1 MNIKYKLCMVLIM
14 LLLTKPVLSQVIDPF
29 ELDEIILSLPF
40 SQSLGKSVIKVD
52 KINMDDIS
60 PIIKQ
65 YISKSISKLPGVS
78 VITSGPGIAKPSIR
92 GLSFNRV
99 VVYNQGVRLENQQ
112 WGEEH
117 GIGITSS
124 GIESVEVIKGP
135 LYVLY
140 GSDAMGGVIYA
151 EPEKF
156 KSMDGLDIDYTGIYN
171 SNYNGL
177 TNNLGINGKSG
188 NFSFNLRAEM
198 IDNDNFSSP
207 DGEVENTWF
216 EQNEIKAGIQYSGEK
231 LNSEL
236 RLSIV
241 ESTLGLPH
249 MDEDHDEHG
258 DEDHDEHGDED
269 HDEHGDEDD
278 DEHGDE
284 DHDEHMDE
292 EGIYQELKHTTITWK
307 NTFDLGNNHLLNV
320 TLGQQFNERME
331 FGEHGDEDHDEH
343 GDEDHDEHGDE
354 DDDEHGDE
362 DHDEHMD
369 EDHEE
374 GEAELDMELLTN
386 TLDINLILPQSE
398 DFNLILGTSL
408 LSQTNKNFGHEI
420 LIPDAEVNDFGL
432 YALGE
437 ISFGN
442 SSDAIIGLRYDKRSI
457 SSGIYSSDYSN
468 FNGAL
473 GFKKE
478 FTTSTLRFNL
488 SSGYRSPNL
497 VELYSDG
504 AHHSTFMYKKG
515 NPNLLAEN
523 SFQTDLSIQVN
534 SEDSV
539 LSFDLFLNDI
549 RDYIYLQPTNTLI
562 DGLQLHNFLQ
572 QDATLYGGEIHLNK
586 NTSFDWLSYYT
597 SIEYVFGETQDGMA
611 LPYISPLTFN
621 QVFNISFSS
630 NYSFE
635 IDFVAKAKQNRTAMY
650 EESTDGYSL
659 LNLSGTWMTSFLG
672 NDLNIFWSIDNVFD
686 KEYFDHLSRLKTAG
700 IHEMGRNISVG
711 LKYNF

>member
-198 IDNDNFSSP
+198 IDNDNFSTP

-216 EQNEIKAGIQYSGEK
+216 EQNEIKAGIQYSSDK
-231 LNSEL
+231 FTSEL
-236 RLSIV
+236 RFSRLDSD
-241 ESTLGLPH
+241 LGIPH

-269 HDEHGDEDD
+269 HDEHGDED
-278 DEHGDE
+278 
-284 DHDEHMDE
+284 HDEHMDE
-292 EGIYQELKHTTITWK
+292 ESLYQELKHTTITWK

-320 TLGQQFNERME
+320 TLGQQFNERKE
-331 FGEHGDEDHDEH
+331 FGEHGDEDHGEHGDEDHDEH

-354 DDDEHGDE
+354 D
-362 DHDEHMD
+362 
-369 EDHEE
+369 HEE

-386 TLDINLILPQSE
+386 TLDISLTLPQSE
-398 DFNLILGTSL
+398 DFNLILGTSI

-420 LIPDAEVNDFGL
+420 LIPDAEMNDFGL

-437 ISFGN
+437 ISLGN
-442 SSDAIIGLRYDKRSI
+442 SADTTIGLRYDNRSI
-457 SSGIYSSDYSN
+457 SSGSSSSDFSN

-488 SSGYRSPNL
+488 SSGFRSPNL
-497 VELYSDG
+497 VELFSDG
-504 AHHSTFMYKKG
+504 SHHSTFMYKKG

-523 SFQTDLSIQVN
+523 SFQTDLSFQVYD
-534 SEDSV
+534 EDSA

-549 RDYIYLQPTNTLI
+549 RDYIYLQPTNTFI

>member
-14 LLLTKPVLSQVIDPF
+14 LLLTKPVLSQVTDPF

-52 KINMDDIS
+52 KINMDDIN

-78 VITSGPGIAKPSIR
+78 VISTGIGIAKPSIR

-99 VVYNQGVRLENQQ
+99 VVYNQGIRLENQQ

-236 RLSIV
+236 RLSILDSNIGIPHMDEDHDEHGDEDHDEHMDEEGLYQELNHTTITWKNTYDLGNNHLLNV
-241 ESTLGLPH
+241 TLGQQFNERKEFGEH
-249 MDEDHDEHG
+249 GDEDHDEHG

-269 HDEHGDEDD
+269 HDEHGDED
-278 DEHGDE
+278 
-284 DHDEHMDE
+284 
-292 EGIYQELKHTTITWK
+292 
-307 NTFDLGNNHLLNV
+307 
-320 TLGQQFNERME
+320 
-331 FGEHGDEDHDEH
+331 
-343 GDEDHDEHGDE
+343 
-354 DDDEHGDE
+354 
-362 DHDEHMD
+362 
-369 EDHEE
+369 HEE

-386 TLDINLILPQSE
+386 TLDISLILPQSE

-420 LIPDAEVNDFGL
+420 LIPDAEMNDFGL

-437 ISFGN
+437 ISLGN
-442 SSDAIIGLRYDKRSI
+442 SSDATIGLRYDNRSVT
-457 SSGIYSSDYSN
+457 SGIYSSDYSN

-473 GFKKE
+473 GFKME
-478 FTTSTLRFNL
+478 FTNSTLRFNL

-504 AHHSTFMYKKG
+504 SHHGTFMYKKG

-523 SFQTDLSIQVN
+523 SLQTDLSIQVN
-534 SEDSV
+534 GEDSV

-549 RDYIYLQPTNTLI
+549 RDYIYLQPANTVI

-597 SIEYVFGETQDGMA
+597 SLEYVFGETQDGMA

-635 IDFVAKAKQNRTAMY
+635 IDFVAKAQQNRTAMY

-659 LNLSGTWMTSFLG
+659 LNLSGSWMTSLLG
-672 NDLNIFWSIDNVFD
+672 NDLNIFWNIDNVFD
-686 KEYFDHLSRLKTAG
+686 KEYYDHLSRLKTAG

>member
-52 KINMDDIS
+52 KINMDDIN

-78 VITSGPGIAKPSIR
+78 IITTGPGIAKPSIR

-99 VVYNQGVRLENQQ
+99 VVYNQGIRLENQQ

-269 HDEHGDEDD
+269 HDEHGDED
-278 DEHGDE
+278 
-284 DHDEHMDE
+284 HDEHMDE
-292 EGIYQELKHTTITWK
+292 EGLYQELKHTTITWK

-354 DDDEHGDE
+354 D
-362 DHDEHMD
+362 
-369 EDHEE
+369 HEE

-408 LSQTNKNFGHEI
+408 QSQTNKNFGHEI
-420 LIPDAEVNDFGL
+420 LIPDAEMNDFGL

-504 AHHSTFMYKKG
+504 SHHSTFMYKKG

>member
-1 MNIKYKLCMVLIM
+1 MNIKYKLSMVLIM
-14 LLLTKPVLSQVIDPF
+14 LLLTKPVLSQITDPF

-52 KINMDDIS
+52 KINMDDIN

-78 VITSGPGIAKPSIR
+78 IITTGPGIAKPSIR

-99 VVYNQGVRLENQQ
+99 VVYNQGIRLENQQ

-156 KSMDGLDIDYTGIYN
+156 KSMDGLNIDYTGIYN
-171 SNYNGL
+171 SNYNGI

-198 IDNDNFSSP
+198 IDNDNFSTP

-216 EQNEIKAGIQYSGEK
+216 EQNEIKAGIQYSSDK
-231 LNSEL
+231 FTSEL
-236 RLSIV
+236 RFSRLDSD
-241 ESTLGLPH
+241 LGIPH

-269 HDEHGDEDD
+269 HDEH
-278 DEHGDE
+278 
-284 DHDEHMDE
+284 MDE
-292 EGIYQELKHTTITWK
+292 ESLYQELKHTTITWK

-320 TLGQQFNERME
+320 TLGQQFNERKE
-331 FGEHGDEDHDEH
+331 FGEHGDEDHGEHGDEDHDEH
-343 GDEDHDEHGDE
+343 GDEDHG
-354 DDDEHGDE
+354 EHGDE
-362 DHDEHMD
+362 DHDEHGD

-386 TLDINLILPQSE
+386 TLDISLTLPQSE
-398 DFNLILGTSL
+398 DFNLILGTSI

-420 LIPDAEVNDFGL
+420 LIPDAEMNDFGL

-437 ISFGN
+437 ISLGN
-442 SSDAIIGLRYDKRSI
+442 SADTTIGLRYDNRSI
-457 SSGIYSSDYSN
+457 SSGSSSSDFSN

-488 SSGYRSPNL
+488 SSGFRSPTL
-497 VELYSDG
+497 GELFSDG
-504 AHHSTFMYKKG
+504 SHHSTFMYKKG

-523 SFQTDLSIQVN
+523 SFQTDLSFQVYD
-534 SEDSV
+534 EDSA

-549 RDYIYLQPTNTLI
+549 RDYIYLQPTNTFI

-597 SIEYVFGETQDGMA
+597 SLEYVFGETQDGMA
-611 LPYISPLTFN
+611 LPYISPFTFN

-635 IDFVAKAKQNRTAMY
+635 IDFVAKAQQNRTAMY

-686 KEYFDHLSRLKTAG
+686 KEYYDHLSRLKTAG

>member
-1 MNIKYKLCMVLIM
+1 MNIKYKLSMVLIM
-14 LLLTKPVLSQVIDPF
+14 LLLTKPVLSQITDPF

-52 KINMDDIS
+52 KINMDDIN

-78 VITSGPGIAKPSIR
+78 IITTGPGIAKPSIR

-99 VVYNQGVRLENQQ
+99 VVYNQGIRLENQQ

-156 KSMDGLDIDYTGIYN
+156 KSMDGLNIDYTGIYN
-171 SNYNGL
+171 SNYNGI

-198 IDNDNFSSP
+198 IDNDNFSTP

-216 EQNEIKAGIQYSGEK
+216 EQNEIKAGIQYSSDK
-231 LNSEL
+231 FTSEL
-236 RLSIV
+236 RFSRLDSD
-241 ESTLGLPH
+241 LGIPH

-269 HDEHGDEDD
+269 HDEH
-278 DEHGDE
+278 
-284 DHDEHMDE
+284 MDE
-292 EGIYQELKHTTITWK
+292 ESLYQELKHTTITWK

-320 TLGQQFNERME
+320 TLGQQFNERKE

-354 DDDEHGDE
+354 D
-362 DHDEHMD
+362 
-369 EDHEE
+369 HEE

-386 TLDINLILPQSE
+386 TLDISLTLPQSE
-398 DFNLILGTSL
+398 DFNLILGTSI

-420 LIPDAEVNDFGL
+420 LIPDAEMNDFGL

-437 ISFGN
+437 ISLGN
-442 SSDAIIGLRYDKRSI
+442 FADTTIGLRYDNRSI
-457 SSGIYSSDYSN
+457 SSGSSSSDFSN

-488 SSGYRSPNL
+488 SSGFRSPNL
-497 VELYSDG
+497 VELFSDG
-504 AHHSTFMYKKG
+504 SHHSTFMYKKG

-523 SFQTDLSIQVN
+523 SFQTDLSFQVYD
-534 SEDSV
+534 EDSA

-549 RDYIYLQPTNTLI
+549 RDYIYLQPTNTFI

-597 SIEYVFGETQDGMA
+597 SLEYVFGETQDGMA
-611 LPYISPLTFN
+611 LPYISPFTFN

-635 IDFVAKAKQNRTAMY
+635 IDFVAKAQQNRTAMN

-686 KEYFDHLSRLKTAG
+686 KEYYDHLSRLKTAG
-700 IHEMGRNISVG
+700 IEEMGRNISVG

>member
-1 MNIKYKLCMVLIM
+1 MNYKKIKMNIKYKLCMILIM
-14 LLLTKPVLSQVIDPF
+14 LLLTKPVLSQVTDPF

-52 KINMDDIS
+52 KINMDDIN

-65 YISKSISKLPGVS
+65 YISKSISKLPGIS
-78 VITSGPGIAKPSIR
+78 VITTGPGIAKPSIR

-99 VVYNQGVRLENQQ
+99 VVYNQGIRLENQQ

-236 RLSIV
+236 RLSILD
-241 ESTLGLPH
+241 SNIGIPH

-258 DEDHDEHGDED
+258 
-269 HDEHGDEDD
+269 
-278 DEHGDE
+278 
-284 DHDEHMDE
+284 
-292 EGIYQELKHTTITWK
+292 
-307 NTFDLGNNHLLNV
+307 
-320 TLGQQFNERME
+320 
-331 FGEHGDEDHDEH
+331 
-343 GDEDHDEHGDE
+343 
-354 DDDEHGDE
+354 
-362 DHDEHMD
+362 D

-386 TLDINLILPQSE
+386 TLDISLILPQSE

-408 LSQTNKNFGHEI
+408 LSQTNKNFGHEV
-420 LIPDAEVNDFGL
+420 LIPDAKMNDFGL

-437 ISFGN
+437 ISLGN
-442 SSDAIIGLRYDKRSI
+442 SSDATIGLRYDNRSI

-497 VELYSDG
+497 IELYADG
-504 AHHSTFMYKKG
+504 SHHGTFMYKKG
-515 NPNLLAEN
+515 DPNLLAEN
-523 SFQTDLSIQVN
+523 SLQTDLSIQVN
-534 SEDSV
+534 GEDSV

-549 RDYIYLQPTNTLI
+549 RDYIYLQPTNTVI
-562 DGLQLHNFLQ
+562 DGYQLHNFLQ

-597 SIEYVFGETQDGMA
+597 SLEYVFGETQDGMA

-635 IDFVAKAKQNRTAMY
+635 IDFVAKAQQNRTAMY

-659 LNLSGTWMTSFLG
+659 LNLSGSWMTSFLG
-672 NDLNIFWSIDNVFD
+672 NDLNIFWNIDNVFD

>member
-1 MNIKYKLCMVLIM
+1 MNIKYKLSMVLIM
-14 LLLTKPVLSQVIDPF
+14 LLLTKPVLSQITDPF

-52 KINMDDIS
+52 KINMDDIN

-78 VITSGPGIAKPSIR
+78 IITTGPGIAKPSIR

-99 VVYNQGVRLENQQ
+99 VVYNQGIRLENQQ

-156 KSMDGLDIDYTGIYN
+156 KSMDGLNIDYTGIYN
-171 SNYNGL
+171 SNYNGI

-198 IDNDNFSSP
+198 IDNDNFSTP

-216 EQNEIKAGIQYSGEK
+216 EQNEIKAGIQYSSDK
-231 LNSEL
+231 FTSEL
-236 RLSIV
+236 RFSRLDSD
-241 ESTLGLPH
+241 LGIPH

-269 HDEHGDEDD
+269 HDEH
-278 DEHGDE
+278 
-284 DHDEHMDE
+284 MDE
-292 EGIYQELKHTTITWK
+292 ESLYQELKHTTITWK

-320 TLGQQFNERME
+320 TLGQQFNERKE
-331 FGEHGDEDHDEH
+331 FGEHGDEDNDEH
-343 GDEDHDEHGDE
+343 G
-354 DDDEHGDE
+354 
-362 DHDEHMD
+362 D

-386 TLDINLILPQSE
+386 TLDISLTLPQSE
-398 DFNLILGTSL
+398 DFNLILGTSI

-420 LIPDAEVNDFGL
+420 LIPDAEMNDFGL

-437 ISFGN
+437 ISLGN
-442 SSDAIIGLRYDKRSI
+442 SADTTIGLRYDNRSI
-457 SSGIYSSDYSN
+457 SSGSSSSDFSN

-488 SSGYRSPNL
+488 SSGFRSPNL
-497 VELYSDG
+497 VELFSDG
-504 AHHSTFMYKKG
+504 SHHSTFMYKKG

-523 SFQTDLSIQVN
+523 SFQTDLSFQVYD
-534 SEDSV
+534 EDSA

-549 RDYIYLQPTNTLI
+549 RDYIYLQPTNTFI

-597 SIEYVFGETQDGMA
+597 SLEYVFGETQDGMA
-611 LPYISPLTFN
+611 LPYISPFTFN

-635 IDFVAKAKQNRTAMY
+635 IDFVAKAQQNRTAMN

-686 KEYFDHLSRLKTAG
+686 KEYYNHLSRLKTAG
-700 IHEMGRNISVG
+700 IEEMGRNISVG

>member
-269 HDEHGDEDD
+269 D

-331 FGEHGDEDHDEH
+331 FG
-343 GDEDHDEHGDE
+343 
-354 DDDEHGDE
+354 EHGDE

>member
-65 YISKSISKLPGVS
+65 YISKSLSKLPGVS

-99 VVYNQGVRLENQQ
+99 VVYNQGIRLENQQ

-269 HDEHGDEDD
+269 HDEHE
-278 DEHGDE
+278 DE

-307 NTFDLGNNHLLNV
+307 NTYDLGNNHLLNV

-354 DDDEHGDE
+354 D
-362 DHDEHMD
+362 
-369 EDHEE
+369 HEE

-408 LSQTNKNFGHEI
+408 QSQTNKNFGHEI
-420 LIPDAEVNDFGL
+420 LIPDAEMNDFGL

-504 AHHSTFMYKKG
+504 SHHSTFMYKKG

-635 IDFVAKAKQNRTAMY
+635 IDFVAKAQQNRTAMY

>member
-1 MNIKYKLCMVLIM
+1 MNYKKIKMNIKYKLCMILIM
-14 LLLTKPVLSQVIDPF
+14 LLLTKPVLSQVTDPF

-52 KINMDDIS
+52 KINMDDIN

-65 YISKSISKLPGVS
+65 YISKSISKLPGIS
-78 VITSGPGIAKPSIR
+78 VITTGPGIAKPSIR

-99 VVYNQGVRLENQQ
+99 VVYNQGIRLENQQ

-236 RLSIV
+236 RLSILDSNIGIPHMDEDHDEHGDEDHDEHGDEDHDEHMDEEGLYQELKHTTITWKNTYDLGNNHLLNV
-241 ESTLGLPH
+241 TLGQQFNERKEFGEH
-249 MDEDHDEHG
+249 GDEDHGEHGDEDHDEHG

-269 HDEHGDEDD
+269 HDEHGDED
-278 DEHGDE
+278 
-284 DHDEHMDE
+284 
-292 EGIYQELKHTTITWK
+292 
-307 NTFDLGNNHLLNV
+307 
-320 TLGQQFNERME
+320 
-331 FGEHGDEDHDEH
+331 
-343 GDEDHDEHGDE
+343 
-354 DDDEHGDE
+354 
-362 DHDEHMD
+362 
-369 EDHEE
+369 HEE

-386 TLDINLILPQSE
+386 TLDISLILPQSE

-408 LSQTNKNFGHEI
+408 LSQTNKNFGHEV
-420 LIPDAEVNDFGL
+420 LIPDAKMNDFGL

-437 ISFGN
+437 ISLGN
-442 SSDAIIGLRYDKRSI
+442 SSDATIGLRYDNRSI

-468 FNGAL
+468 FNGSL
-473 GFKKE
+473 GLKKE
-478 FTTSTLRFNL
+478 FSNSTLRFNL
-488 SSGYRSPNL
+488 STGFRSPNL
-497 VELYSDG
+497 IELYADG
-504 AHHSTFMYKKG
+504 SHHGTFMYKKG
-515 NPNLLAEN
+515 DPNLLAEN
-523 SFQTDLSIQVN
+523 SLQTDLSFQVN
-534 SEDSV
+534 GEDSV

-549 RDYIYLQPTNTLI
+549 RDYIYLQPTNTVI
-562 DGLQLHNFLQ
+562 DGYQLHNFLQ

-597 SIEYVFGETQDGMA
+597 SLEYVFGETQDGMA

-635 IDFVAKAKQNRTAMY
+635 IDFVAKAQQNRTAMY

-659 LNLSGTWMTSFLG
+659 LNLSGSWMTSFLG
-672 NDLNIFWSIDNVFD
+672 NDLNIFWNIDNVFD

>member
-1 MNIKYKLCMVLIM
+1 MNIKYKLSMVLIM
-14 LLLTKPVLSQVIDPF
+14 LLLTKPVLSQITDPF

-52 KINMDDIS
+52 KINMDDIN

-78 VITSGPGIAKPSIR
+78 IITTGPGIAKPSIR

-99 VVYNQGVRLENQQ
+99 VVYNQGIRLENQQ

-156 KSMDGLDIDYTGIYN
+156 KSMDGLNIDYTGIYN
-171 SNYNGL
+171 SNYNGI

-198 IDNDNFSSP
+198 IDNDNFSTP

-216 EQNEIKAGIQYSGEK
+216 EQNEIKAGIQYSSDK
-231 LNSEL
+231 FTSEL
-236 RLSIV
+236 RFSRLDSD
-241 ESTLGLPH
+241 LGIPH

-269 HDEHGDEDD
+269 HDEHGDED
-278 DEHGDE
+278 
-284 DHDEHMDE
+284 HDEHMDE
-292 EGIYQELKHTTITWK
+292 ESLYQELKHTTITWK

-320 TLGQQFNERME
+320 TLGQQFNERKE
-331 FGEHGDEDHDEH
+331 FGEHGDEDHGEHGDEDHDEH

-354 DDDEHGDE
+354 DHDEHG
-362 DHDEHMD
+362 D

-386 TLDINLILPQSE
+386 TLDISLTLPQSE
-398 DFNLILGTSL
+398 DFNLILGTSI

-420 LIPDAEVNDFGL
+420 LIPDAEMNDFGL

-437 ISFGN
+437 ISLGN
-442 SSDAIIGLRYDKRSI
+442 SADTTIGLRYDNRSI
-457 SSGIYSSDYSN
+457 SSGSSSSDFSN

-488 SSGYRSPNL
+488 SSGFRSPTL
-497 VELYSDG
+497 GELFSDG
-504 AHHSTFMYKKG
+504 SHHSTFMYKKG

-523 SFQTDLSIQVN
+523 SFQTDLSFQVYD
-534 SEDSV
+534 EDSA

-549 RDYIYLQPTNTLI
+549 RDYIYLQPTNTFI

-597 SIEYVFGETQDGMA
+597 SLEYVFGETQDGMA
-611 LPYISPLTFN
+611 LPYISPFTFN

-635 IDFVAKAKQNRTAMY
+635 IDFVAKAQQNRTAMY

-686 KEYFDHLSRLKTAG
+686 KEYYDHLSRLKTAG
-700 IHEMGRNISVG
+700 IEEMGRNISVG

>member
-1 MNIKYKLCMVLIM
+1 MNIKYKLSMVLIM
-14 LLLTKPVLSQVIDPF
+14 LLLTKPVLSQITDPF

-52 KINMDDIS
+52 KINMDDIN

-78 VITSGPGIAKPSIR
+78 IITTGPGIAKPSIR

-99 VVYNQGVRLENQQ
+99 VVYNQGIRLENQQ

-156 KSMDGLDIDYTGIYN
+156 KSMDGLNIDYTGIYN
-171 SNYNGL
+171 SNYNGI

-198 IDNDNFSSP
+198 IDNDNFSTP

-216 EQNEIKAGIQYSGEK
+216 EQNEIKAGIQYSSDK
-231 LNSEL
+231 FTSEL
-236 RLSIV
+236 RFSRLDSD
-241 ESTLGLPH
+241 LGIPH

-269 HDEHGDEDD
+269 HDEHGDED
-278 DEHGDE
+278 
-284 DHDEHMDE
+284 HDEHMDE
-292 EGIYQELKHTTITWK
+292 ESLYQELKHTTITWK

-320 TLGQQFNERME
+320 TLGQQFNERKE

-354 DDDEHGDE
+354 D
-362 DHDEHMD
+362 
-369 EDHEE
+369 HEE

-386 TLDINLILPQSE
+386 TLDISLTLPQSE
-398 DFNLILGTSL
+398 DFNLILGTSI

-420 LIPDAEVNDFGL
+420 LIPDAEMNDFGL

-437 ISFGN
+437 ISLGN
-442 SSDAIIGLRYDKRSI
+442 FADTTIGLRYDNRSI
-457 SSGIYSSDYSN
+457 SSGSSSSDFSN

-488 SSGYRSPNL
+488 SSGFRSPNL
-497 VELYSDG
+497 VELFSDG
-504 AHHSTFMYKKG
+504 SHHSTFMYKKG

-523 SFQTDLSIQVN
+523 SFQTDLSFQVYD
-534 SEDSV
+534 EDSA

-562 DGLQLHNFLQ
+562 DGLQLHNYLQ

-597 SIEYVFGETQDGMA
+597 SLEYVFGETQDGMA
-611 LPYISPLTFN
+611 LPYISPFTFN

-635 IDFVAKAKQNRTAMY
+635 IDFVAKAQQNRTAMY

-686 KEYFDHLSRLKTAG
+686 KEYYNHLSRLKTAG
-700 IHEMGRNISVG
+700 IEEMGRNISVG

>member
-1 MNIKYKLCMVLIM
+1 MNTKKIKMNIKYKLSMVLIM
-14 LLLTKPVLSQVIDPF
+14 LLLTKPVLSQITDPF

-52 KINMDDIS
+52 KINMDDIN

-78 VITSGPGIAKPSIR
+78 IITTGPGIAKPSIR

-99 VVYNQGVRLENQQ
+99 VVYNQGIRLENQQ

-156 KSMDGLDIDYTGIYN
+156 KSMDGLNIDYTGIYN
-171 SNYNGL
+171 SNYNGI

-198 IDNDNFSSP
+198 IDNDNFSTP

-216 EQNEIKAGIQYSGEK
+216 EQNEIKAGIQYSSDK
-231 LNSEL
+231 FTSEL
-236 RLSIV
+236 RFSRLDSD
-241 ESTLGLPH
+241 LGIPH

-269 HDEHGDEDD
+269 HDEHGDED
-278 DEHGDE
+278 
-284 DHDEHMDE
+284 HDEHMDE
-292 EGIYQELKHTTITWK
+292 ESLYQELKHTTITWK

-320 TLGQQFNERME
+320 TLGQQFNERKE
-331 FGEHGDEDHDEH
+331 FGEHGDEDHGEHGDEDHDEH

-354 DDDEHGDE
+354 DHDEHG
-362 DHDEHMD
+362 D

-386 TLDINLILPQSE
+386 TLDISLTLPQSE
-398 DFNLILGTSL
+398 DFNLILGTSI

-420 LIPDAEVNDFGL
+420 LIPDAEMNDFGL

-437 ISFGN
+437 ISLGN
-442 SSDAIIGLRYDKRSI
+442 SADTTIGLRYDNRSI
-457 SSGIYSSDYSN
+457 SSGSSSSDFSN

-488 SSGYRSPNL
+488 SSGFRSPNL
-497 VELYSDG
+497 VELFSDG
-504 AHHSTFMYKKG
+504 SHHSTFMYKKG

-523 SFQTDLSIQVN
+523 SFQTDLSFQVYD
-534 SEDSV
+534 EDSA

-562 DGLQLHNFLQ
+562 DGLQLHNYLQ

-597 SIEYVFGETQDGMA
+597 SLEYVFGETQDGMA
-611 LPYISPLTFN
+611 LPYISPFTFN

-635 IDFVAKAKQNRTAMY
+635 IDFVAKAQQNRTAMY

-686 KEYFDHLSRLKTAG
+686 KEYYDHLSRLKTAG
-700 IHEMGRNISVG
+700 IEEMGRNISVG

>member
-269 HDEHGDEDD
+269 DDEHGDEDD

-343 GDEDHDEHGDE
+343 GDEDDDEHGDE
-354 DDDEHGDE
+354 DDDEHG
-362 DHDEHMD
+362 D

-420 LIPDAEVNDFGL
+420 LIPDAEMNDFGL

-504 AHHSTFMYKKG
+504 SHHSTFMYKKG

>member
-1 MNIKYKLCMVLIM
+1 MNSKKINMNIKYKLCMVLIM
-14 LLLTKPVLSQVIDPF
+14 LLLTKPVLSQVTDPY

-52 KINMDDIS
+52 KINMDDIN

-78 VITSGPGIAKPSIR
+78 VISTGIGIAKPSIR

-99 VVYNQGVRLENQQ
+99 VVYNQGIRLENQQ

-236 RLSIV
+236 RLSFL
-241 ESTLGLPH
+241 ESNIGIPH

-258 DEDHDEHGDED
+258 DEDHDEHEDED
-269 HDEHGDEDD
+269 HDEHGDQ
-278 DEHGDE
+278 

-292 EGIYQELKHTTITWK
+292 EGLYQELKHTTITWK
-307 NTFDLGNNHLLNV
+307 NTYDLGNNHLLNV
-320 TLGQQFNERME
+320 TLGQQFNERKE
-331 FGEHGDEDHDEH
+331 FGEHGDEDHGEHGDEDHDEH
-343 GDEDHDEHGDE
+343 GDKDHDEHG
-354 DDDEHGDE
+354 
-362 DHDEHMD
+362 D

-386 TLDINLILPQSE
+386 TLDISLILPQSE

-408 LSQTNKNFGHEI
+408 LSQTNKNFGHEV
-420 LIPDAEVNDFGL
+420 LIPDAKMNDFGL

-437 ISFGN
+437 ISLGN
-442 SSDAIIGLRYDKRSI
+442 SSDATIGLRYDNRSI

-497 VELYSDG
+497 IELYADG
-504 AHHSTFMYKKG
+504 SHHGTFMYKKG
-515 NPNLLAEN
+515 DPNLLAEN
-523 SFQTDLSIQVN
+523 SLQTDLSIQVN
-534 SEDSV
+534 GEDSV

-549 RDYIYLQPTNTLI
+549 RDYIYLQPTNTVI
-562 DGLQLHNFLQ
+562 DGYQLHNFLQ

-597 SIEYVFGETQDGMA
+597 SLEYVFGETQDGMA

-635 IDFVAKAKQNRTAMY
+635 IDFVAKAQQNRTAMY

-659 LNLSGTWMTSFLG
+659 LNLSGSWMTSFLG
-672 NDLNIFWSIDNVFD
+672 NDLNIFWNIDNVFD
-686 KEYFDHLSRLKTAG
+686 KEYYDHLSRLKTAG

>member
-1 MNIKYKLCMVLIM
+1 MNIKYKLSMVLIM
-14 LLLTKPVLSQVIDPF
+14 LLLTKPVLSQITDPF

-52 KINMDDIS
+52 KINMDDIN

-78 VITSGPGIAKPSIR
+78 IITTGPGIAKPSIR

-99 VVYNQGVRLENQQ
+99 VVYNQGIRLENQQ

-156 KSMDGLDIDYTGIYN
+156 KSMDGLNIDYTGIYN
-171 SNYNGL
+171 SNYNGI

-198 IDNDNFSSP
+198 IDNDNFSTP

-216 EQNEIKAGIQYSGEK
+216 EQNEIKAGIQYSSDK
-231 LNSEL
+231 FTSEL
-236 RLSIV
+236 RFSRLDSD
-241 ESTLGLPH
+241 LGIPH

-269 HDEHGDEDD
+269 HDEHGDED
-278 DEHGDE
+278 
-284 DHDEHMDE
+284 HDEHMDE
-292 EGIYQELKHTTITWK
+292 ESIYQELKHTTITWK

-320 TLGQQFNERME
+320 TLGQQFNERKE
-331 FGEHGDEDHDEH
+331 FGEHGDEDNDEH
-343 GDEDHDEHGDE
+343 GDEDNDEHG
-354 DDDEHGDE
+354 
-362 DHDEHMD
+362 D

-386 TLDINLILPQSE
+386 TLDISLTLPQSE
-398 DFNLILGTSL
+398 DFNLILGTSI

-420 LIPDAEVNDFGL
+420 LIPDAEINDFGL

-437 ISFGN
+437 ISLGN
-442 SSDAIIGLRYDKRSI
+442 FADTTIGLRYDNRSI
-457 SSGIYSSDYSN
+457 SSGSSSSDFSN

-488 SSGYRSPNL
+488 SSGFRSPNL
-497 VELYSDG
+497 VELFSDG
-504 AHHSTFMYKKG
+504 SHHSTFMYKKG

-523 SFQTDLSIQVN
+523 SFQTDLSFQVYD
-534 SEDSV
+534 EDSA

-562 DGLQLHNFLQ
+562 DGLQLHNYLQ

-597 SIEYVFGETQDGMA
+597 SLEYVFGETQDGMA
-611 LPYISPLTFN
+611 LPYISPFTFN

-635 IDFVAKAKQNRTAMY
+635 IDFVAKAQQNRTAMY

-686 KEYFDHLSRLKTAG
+686 KEYYDHLSRLKTAG
-700 IHEMGRNISVG
+700 IEEMGRNISVG

>member
-65 YISKSISKLPGVS
+65 YISKSLSKLPGVS

-269 HDEHGDEDD
+269 HDEHGDEDH

-292 EGIYQELKHTTITWK
+292 EGLYQELKHTTITWK

-354 DDDEHGDE
+354 DHDEHGDE
-362 DHDEHMD
+362 DHDEHGD

-408 LSQTNKNFGHEI
+408 QSQTNKNFGHEI
-420 LIPDAEVNDFGL
+420 LIPDAEMNDFGL

-504 AHHSTFMYKKG
+504 SHHSTFMYKKG

>member
-1 MNIKYKLCMVLIM
+1 MNIKYKLSMVLIM
-14 LLLTKPVLSQVIDPF
+14 LLLTKPVLSQITDPF

-52 KINMDDIS
+52 KINMDDIN

-78 VITSGPGIAKPSIR
+78 IITTGPGIAKPSIR

-99 VVYNQGVRLENQQ
+99 VVYNQGIRLENQQ

-156 KSMDGLDIDYTGIYN
+156 KSMDGLNIDYTGIYN
-171 SNYNGL
+171 SNYNGI

-198 IDNDNFSSP
+198 IDNDNFSTP

-216 EQNEIKAGIQYSGEK
+216 EQNEIKAGIQYSSDK
-231 LNSEL
+231 FTSEL
-236 RLSIV
+236 RFSRLDSD
-241 ESTLGLPH
+241 LGIPH

-269 HDEHGDEDD
+269 HDEH
-278 DEHGDE
+278 
-284 DHDEHMDE
+284 MDE
-292 EGIYQELKHTTITWK
+292 ESLYQELKHTTITWK

-320 TLGQQFNERME
+320 TLGQQFNERKE

-354 DDDEHGDE
+354 D
-362 DHDEHMD
+362 
-369 EDHEE
+369 HEE

-386 TLDINLILPQSE
+386 TLDISLTLPQSE
-398 DFNLILGTSL
+398 DFNLILGTSI

-420 LIPDAEVNDFGL
+420 LIPDAEMNDFGL

-437 ISFGN
+437 ISLGN
-442 SSDAIIGLRYDKRSI
+442 SADTTIGLRYDNRSI
-457 SSGIYSSDYSN
+457 SSGSSSSDFSN

-488 SSGYRSPNL
+488 SSGFRSPNL
-497 VELYSDG
+497 VELFSDG
-504 AHHSTFMYKKG
+504 SHHSTFMYKKG

-523 SFQTDLSIQVN
+523 SFQTDLSFQVYD
-534 SEDSV
+534 EDSA

-549 RDYIYLQPTNTLI
+549 RDYIYLQPTNTFI

-597 SIEYVFGETQDGMA
+597 SLEYVFGETQDGMA
-611 LPYISPLTFN
+611 LPYISPFTFN

-635 IDFVAKAKQNRTAMY
+635 IDFVAKAQQNRTAMY

-686 KEYFDHLSRLKTAG
+686 KEYYDHLSRLKTAG
-700 IHEMGRNISVG
+700 IEEMGRNISVG

>member
-1 MNIKYKLCMVLIM
+1 MNIKYKLSMVLIM
-14 LLLTKPVLSQVIDPF
+14 LLLTKPVLSQITDPF

-52 KINMDDIS
+52 KINMDDIN

-78 VITSGPGIAKPSIR
+78 IITTGPGIAKPSIR

-99 VVYNQGVRLENQQ
+99 VVYNQGIRLENQQ

-156 KSMDGLDIDYTGIYN
+156 KSMDGLNIDYTGIYN
-171 SNYNGL
+171 SNYNGI
-177 TNNLGINGKSG
+177 TNFLGINGKSG

-198 IDNDNFSSP
+198 IDNDNFSTP

-216 EQNEIKAGIQYSGEK
+216 EQNEIKAGIQYSSDK
-231 LNSEL
+231 FTSEL
-236 RLSIV
+236 RFSRLDSD
-241 ESTLGLPH
+241 LGIPH

-269 HDEHGDEDD
+269 HDEHGDED
-278 DEHGDE
+278 
-284 DHDEHMDE
+284 HDEHMDE
-292 EGIYQELKHTTITWK
+292 ESLYQELKHTTITWK

-320 TLGQQFNERME
+320 TLGQQFNERKE
-331 FGEHGDEDHDEH
+331 FGEHG
-343 GDEDHDEHGDE
+343 
-354 DDDEHGDE
+354 
-362 DHDEHMD
+362 D

-386 TLDINLILPQSE
+386 TLDISLTLPQSE
-398 DFNLILGTSL
+398 DFNLILGTSI

-420 LIPDAEVNDFGL
+420 LIPDAEMNDFGL

-437 ISFGN
+437 ISLGN
-442 SSDAIIGLRYDKRSI
+442 SADTTIGLRYDNRSI
-457 SSGIYSSDYSN
+457 SSGSSSSDFSN

-488 SSGYRSPNL
+488 SSGFRSPNL
-497 VELYSDG
+497 VELFSDG
-504 AHHSTFMYKKG
+504 SHHSTFMYKKG

-523 SFQTDLSIQVN
+523 SFQTDLSFQVYD
-534 SEDSV
+534 EDSA

-549 RDYIYLQPTNTLI
+549 RDYIYLQPTNTFI

-597 SIEYVFGETQDGMA
+597 SLEYVFGETQDGMA
-611 LPYISPLTFN
+611 LPYISPFTFN

-635 IDFVAKAKQNRTAMY
+635 IDFVAKAQQNRTAMY

-686 KEYFDHLSRLKTAG
+686 KEYYDHLSRLKTAG
-700 IHEMGRNISVG
+700 IEEMGRNISVG

>member
-1 MNIKYKLCMVLIM
+1 MNIKYKLSMVLIM
-14 LLLTKPVLSQVIDPF
+14 LLLTKPVLSQITDPF

-52 KINMDDIS
+52 KINMDDIN

-78 VITSGPGIAKPSIR
+78 IITTGPGIAKPSIR

-99 VVYNQGVRLENQQ
+99 VVYNQGIRLENQQ

-156 KSMDGLDIDYTGIYN
+156 KSMDGLNIDYTGIYN
-171 SNYNGL
+171 SNYNGI

-198 IDNDNFSSP
+198 IDNDNFSTP

-216 EQNEIKAGIQYSGEK
+216 EQNEIKAGIQYSSDK
-231 LNSEL
+231 FTSEL
-236 RLSIV
+236 RFSRLDSD
-241 ESTLGLPH
+241 LGIPH

-269 HDEHGDEDD
+269 HDEHGDED
-278 DEHGDE
+278 
-284 DHDEHMDE
+284 HDEHMDE
-292 EGIYQELKHTTITWK
+292 ESLYQELKHTTITWK

-320 TLGQQFNERME
+320 TLGQQFNERKE
-331 FGEHGDEDHDEH
+331 FGEHGDEDNDEH
-343 GDEDHDEHGDE
+343 GDEDNDEHG
-354 DDDEHGDE
+354 
-362 DHDEHMD
+362 D

-386 TLDINLILPQSE
+386 TLDISLTLPQSE
-398 DFNLILGTSL
+398 DFNLILGTSI

-420 LIPDAEVNDFGL
+420 LIPDAEINDFGL

-437 ISFGN
+437 ISLGN
-442 SSDAIIGLRYDKRSI
+442 FADTTIGLRYDNRSI
-457 SSGIYSSDYSN
+457 SSGSSSSDFSN

-488 SSGYRSPNL
+488 SSGFRSPNL
-497 VELYSDG
+497 VELFSDG
-504 AHHSTFMYKKG
+504 SHHSTFMYKKG

-523 SFQTDLSIQVN
+523 SFQTDLSFQVYD
-534 SEDSV
+534 EDSA

-562 DGLQLHNFLQ
+562 DGLQLHNYLQ

-597 SIEYVFGETQDGMA
+597 SLEYVFGETQDGMA
-611 LPYISPLTFN
+611 LPYISPFTFN

-635 IDFVAKAKQNRTAMY
+635 IDFVAKAQQNRTAMY

-686 KEYFDHLSRLKTAG
+686 KEYYDHLSRLKTAG
-700 IHEMGRNISVG
+700 IEEMGRNISVG

>member
-1 MNIKYKLCMVLIM
+1 MNSKKINMNIKYKLCMVLIM
-14 LLLTKPVLSQVIDPF
+14 LLLTKPVLSQVTDPY

-52 KINMDDIS
+52 KINMDDIN

-78 VITSGPGIAKPSIR
+78 VISTGIGIAKPSIR

-99 VVYNQGVRLENQQ
+99 VVYNQGIRLENQQ

-236 RLSIV
+236 RLSFL
-241 ESTLGLPH
+241 ESNIGIPH

-258 DEDHDEHGDED
+258 DEDHDEHEDED
-269 HDEHGDEDD
+269 HDEHGDQ
-278 DEHGDE
+278 

-292 EGIYQELKHTTITWK
+292 EGLYQELKHTTITWK
-307 NTFDLGNNHLLNV
+307 NTYDLGNNHLLNV
-320 TLGQQFNERME
+320 TLGQQFNERKE
-331 FGEHGDEDHDEH
+331 FGEHGDEDHGEHGDEDHDEH
-343 GDEDHDEHGDE
+343 GDEDHDEHGDK
-354 DDDEHGDE
+354 
-362 DHDEHMD
+362 DHDEHGD

-386 TLDINLILPQSE
+386 TLDISLILPQSE

-408 LSQTNKNFGHEI
+408 LSQTNKNFGHEV
-420 LIPDAEVNDFGL
+420 LIPDAKMNDFGL

-437 ISFGN
+437 ISLGN
-442 SSDAIIGLRYDKRSI
+442 SSDATIGLRYDNRSI

-468 FNGAL
+468 FDGAL

-497 VELYSDG
+497 IELYADG
-504 AHHSTFMYKKG
+504 SHHGTFMYKKG
-515 NPNLLAEN
+515 DPNLLAEN
-523 SFQTDLSIQVN
+523 SLQTDLSIQVN
-534 SEDSV
+534 GEDSV

-549 RDYIYLQPTNTLI
+549 RDYIYLQPTNTVI
-562 DGLQLHNFLQ
+562 DGYQLHNFLQ

-597 SIEYVFGETQDGMA
+597 SLEYVFGETQDGMA

-635 IDFVAKAKQNRTAMY
+635 IDFVAKAQQNRTAMY

-659 LNLSGTWMTSFLG
+659 LNLSGSWMTSFLG
-672 NDLNIFWSIDNVFD
+672 NDLNIFWNIDNVFD
-686 KEYFDHLSRLKTAG
+686 KEYYDHLSRLKTAG

>member
-1 MNIKYKLCMVLIM
+1 MNIKYKLSMVLIM
-14 LLLTKPVLSQVIDPF
+14 LLLTKPVLSQITDPF

-52 KINMDDIS
+52 KINMDDIN

-78 VITSGPGIAKPSIR
+78 IITTGPGIAKPSIR

-99 VVYNQGVRLENQQ
+99 VVYNQGIRLENQQ

-156 KSMDGLDIDYTGIYN
+156 KSMDGLNIDYTGIYN
-171 SNYNGL
+171 SNYNGI

-198 IDNDNFSSP
+198 IDNDNFSTP

-216 EQNEIKAGIQYSGEK
+216 EQNEIKAGIQYSSDK
-231 LNSEL
+231 FTSEL
-236 RLSIV
+236 RFSRLDSD
-241 ESTLGLPH
+241 LGIPH

-269 HDEHGDEDD
+269 HDEH
-278 DEHGDE
+278 
-284 DHDEHMDE
+284 MDE
-292 EGIYQELKHTTITWK
+292 ESLYQELKHTTITWK

-320 TLGQQFNERME
+320 TLGQQFNERKE

-354 DDDEHGDE
+354 DHDEHG
-362 DHDEHMD
+362 D

-386 TLDINLILPQSE
+386 TLDISLTLPQSE
-398 DFNLILGTSL
+398 DFNLILGTSI

-420 LIPDAEVNDFGL
+420 LIPDAEMNDFGL

-437 ISFGN
+437 ISLGN
-442 SSDAIIGLRYDKRSI
+442 FADTTIGLRYDNRSI
-457 SSGIYSSDYSN
+457 SSGSSSSDFSN

-488 SSGYRSPNL
+488 SSGFRSPNL
-497 VELYSDG
+497 VELFSDG
-504 AHHSTFMYKKG
+504 SHHSTFMYKKG

-523 SFQTDLSIQVN
+523 SFQTDLSFQVYD
-534 SEDSV
+534 EDSA

-562 DGLQLHNFLQ
+562 DGLQLHNYLQ

-597 SIEYVFGETQDGMA
+597 SLEYVFGETQDGMA
-611 LPYISPLTFN
+611 LPYISPFTFN

-635 IDFVAKAKQNRTAMY
+635 IDFVAKAQQNRTAMN

-686 KEYFDHLSRLKTAG
+686 KEYYDHLSRLKTAG
-700 IHEMGRNISVG
+700 IEEMGRNISVG

>member
-65 YISKSISKLPGVS
+65 YISKSLSKLPGVS

-269 HDEHGDEDD
+269 HDEH
-278 DEHGDE
+278 
-284 DHDEHMDE
+284 MDE
-292 EGIYQELKHTTITWK
+292 EGLYQELKHTTITWK

-354 DDDEHGDE
+354 DHDEHGDE
-362 DHDEHMD
+362 DHDEHGD

-408 LSQTNKNFGHEI
+408 QSQTNKNFGHEI
-420 LIPDAEVNDFGL
+420 LIPDAEMNDFGL

-504 AHHSTFMYKKG
+504 SHHSTFMYKKG

>member
-1 MNIKYKLCMVLIM
+1 MNSKKIKMNIKYKLCMILIM
-14 LLLTKPVLSQVIDPF
+14 LLLTKPVLSQVTDPF

-52 KINMDDIS
+52 KINMDDIN

-78 VITSGPGIAKPSIR
+78 VISTGIGIAKPSIR

-99 VVYNQGVRLENQQ
+99 VVYNQGIRLENQQ

-236 RLSIV
+236 RLSILD
-241 ESTLGLPH
+241 SNIGIPH
-249 MDEDHDEHG
+249 M
-258 DEDHDEHGDED
+258 
-269 HDEHGDEDD
+269 
-278 DEHGDE
+278 DE

-307 NTFDLGNNHLLNV
+307 NTYDLGNNHLLNV
-320 TLGQQFNERME
+320 TLGQQFNERKE

-343 GDEDHDEHGDE
+343 G
-354 DDDEHGDE
+354 
-362 DHDEHMD
+362 D

-386 TLDINLILPQSE
+386 TLDISLILPQSE

-420 LIPDAEVNDFGL
+420 LIPDAEMNDFGL

-437 ISFGN
+437 ISLGN
-442 SSDAIIGLRYDKRSI
+442 SSDATIGLRYDNRSV

-478 FTTSTLRFNL
+478 FTNSTLRFNL

-504 AHHSTFMYKKG
+504 SHHGTFMYKKG

-523 SFQTDLSIQVN
+523 SLQTDLSIQVN
-534 SEDSV
+534 GEDSV

-549 RDYIYLQPTNTLI
+549 RDYIYLQPTNTVI

-597 SIEYVFGETQDGMA
+597 SLEYVFGETQDGMA

-635 IDFVAKAKQNRTAMY
+635 IDFVAKAQQNRTAMY

-659 LNLSGTWMTSFLG
+659 LNLSGSWMTSFLG
-672 NDLNIFWSIDNVFD
+672 NDLNIFWNIDNVFD
-686 KEYFDHLSRLKTAG
+686 KEYYDHLSRLKTAG

>member
-1 MNIKYKLCMVLIM
+1 MVLIM

-156 KSMDGLDIDYTGIYN
+156 KSMDGFDIDYTGIYN

-269 HDEHGDEDD
+269 D

-331 FGEHGDEDHDEH
+331 FGEH

>member
-1 MNIKYKLCMVLIM
+1 MNIKYKLSMVLIM
-14 LLLTKPVLSQVIDPF
+14 LLLTKPVLSQITDPF

-78 VITSGPGIAKPSIR
+78 IITTGPGIAKPSIR

-99 VVYNQGVRLENQQ
+99 VVYNQGIRLENQQ

-156 KSMDGLDIDYTGIYN
+156 KSMDGLNIDYTGIYN
-171 SNYNGL
+171 SNYNGI

-198 IDNDNFSSP
+198 IDNDNFSTP

-216 EQNEIKAGIQYSGEK
+216 EQNEIKAGIQYSSDK
-231 LNSEL
+231 FTSEL
-236 RLSIV
+236 RFSRLDSD
-241 ESTLGLPH
+241 LGIPH

-269 HDEHGDEDD
+269 HDEH
-278 DEHGDE
+278 
-284 DHDEHMDE
+284 MDE
-292 EGIYQELKHTTITWK
+292 ESLYQELKHTTITWK

-320 TLGQQFNERME
+320 TLGQQFNERKE
-331 FGEHGDEDHDEH
+331 FGEHGDEDHGEHGDEDHDEH
-343 GDEDHDEHGDE
+343 G
-354 DDDEHGDE
+354 
-362 DHDEHMD
+362 D

-386 TLDINLILPQSE
+386 TLDISLTLPQSE
-398 DFNLILGTSL
+398 DFNLILGTSI

-420 LIPDAEVNDFGL
+420 LIPDAEMNDFGL

-437 ISFGN
+437 ISLGN
-442 SSDAIIGLRYDKRSI
+442 SADTTIGLRYDNRSI
-457 SSGIYSSDYSN
+457 SSGSSSSDFSN

-488 SSGYRSPNL
+488 SSGFRSPNL
-497 VELYSDG
+497 VELFSDG
-504 AHHSTFMYKKG
+504 SHHSTFMYKKG

-523 SFQTDLSIQVN
+523 SFQTDLSFQVYD
-534 SEDSV
+534 EDSA

-549 RDYIYLQPTNTLI
+549 RDYIYLQPTNTFI

-597 SIEYVFGETQDGMA
+597 SLEYVFGETQDGMA
-611 LPYISPLTFN
+611 LPYISPFTFN

-635 IDFVAKAKQNRTAMY
+635 IDFVAKAQQNRTAMY

-686 KEYFDHLSRLKTAG
+686 KEYYDHLSRLKTAG
-700 IHEMGRNISVG
+700 IEEMGRNISVG

>member
-14 LLLTKPVLSQVIDPF
+14 LLLTKPVLSQVTDPF

-52 KINMDDIS
+52 KINMDDIN

-78 VITSGPGIAKPSIR
+78 VISTGIGIAKPSIR

-99 VVYNQGVRLENQQ
+99 VVYNQGIRLENQQ

-236 RLSIV
+236 RLSILDSDIGIPHMD
-241 ESTLGLPH
+241 EDHDEH

-269 HDEHGDEDD
+269 HDEHGDED
-278 DEHGDE
+278 
-284 DHDEHMDE
+284 HDEHMDE
-292 EGIYQELKHTTITWK
+292 EGLYQELKHTTITWK
-307 NTFDLGNNHLLNV
+307 NTYDLGNNHLLNV
-320 TLGQQFNERME
+320 TLGQQFNERKE

-343 GDEDHDEHGDE
+343 G
-354 DDDEHGDE
+354 
-362 DHDEHMD
+362 D

-386 TLDINLILPQSE
+386 TLDISLILPQSE

-420 LIPDAEVNDFGL
+420 LIPDAEMNDFGL

-437 ISFGN
+437 ISLGN
-442 SSDAIIGLRYDKRSI
+442 SSDATIGLRYDTRSV

-478 FTTSTLRFNL
+478 FTNSTLRFNL

-504 AHHSTFMYKKG
+504 SHHSTFMYKKG

-523 SFQTDLSIQVN
+523 SVQTDLSIQVN
-534 SEDSV
+534 GEDSV

-549 RDYIYLQPTNTLI
+549 RDYIYLQPANTVI

-597 SIEYVFGETQDGMA
+597 SLEYVFGETQDGMA

-635 IDFVAKAKQNRTAMY
+635 IDFVAKAQQNRTAMY

-659 LNLSGTWMTSFLG
+659 LNLSGSWMTSLLG
-672 NDLNIFWSIDNVFD
+672 NDLNIFWNIDNVFD
-686 KEYFDHLSRLKTAG
+686 KEYYDHLSRLKTAG

>member
-1 MNIKYKLCMVLIM
+1 M

-269 HDEHGDEDD
+269 DDEHGDEDD

-343 GDEDHDEHGDE
+343 GDEDDDEHGDE

>member
-1 MNIKYKLCMVLIM
+1 MNSKKINMNIKYKLCMVLIM
-14 LLLTKPVLSQVIDPF
+14 LLLTKPVLSQVTDPY

-52 KINMDDIS
+52 KINMDDIN

-78 VITSGPGIAKPSIR
+78 VISTGIGIAKPSIR

-99 VVYNQGVRLENQQ
+99 VVYNQGIRLENQQ

-236 RLSIV
+236 RLSILD
-241 ESTLGLPH
+241 SNIGIPH

-269 HDEHGDEDD
+269 HDEH
-278 DEHGDE
+278 
-284 DHDEHMDE
+284 MDE
-292 EGIYQELKHTTITWK
+292 EGFYQELKHTTITWK
-307 NTFDLGNNHLLNV
+307 NTYDLGNNHLLNV
-320 TLGQQFNERME
+320 TLGQQFNERKE
-331 FGEHGDEDHDEH
+331 FDEHGDEDHDEH

-354 DDDEHGDE
+354 D
-362 DHDEHMD
+362 
-369 EDHEE
+369 HEE

-386 TLDINLILPQSE
+386 TLDISLILPQSE

-420 LIPDAEVNDFGL
+420 LIPDAEMNDFGL

-437 ISFGN
+437 ISLGN
-442 SSDAIIGLRYDKRSI
+442 SSDATIGLRYDNRSV

-478 FTTSTLRFNL
+478 FTNSTLRFNL

-504 AHHSTFMYKKG
+504 SHHGTFMYKKG

-523 SFQTDLSIQVN
+523 SLQTDLSIQVN
-534 SEDSV
+534 GEDSV

-549 RDYIYLQPTNTLI
+549 RDYIYLQPTNTVI

-597 SIEYVFGETQDGMA
+597 SLEYVFGETQDGMA

-635 IDFVAKAKQNRTAMY
+635 IDFVAKAQQNRTAMY

-659 LNLSGTWMTSFLG
+659 LNLSGSWMTSFLG
-672 NDLNIFWSIDNVFD
+672 NDLNIFWNIDNVFD
-686 KEYFDHLSRLKTAG
+686 KEYYDHLSRLKTVG

>member
-1 MNIKYKLCMVLIM
+1 MNIKYKLSMVLIM
-14 LLLTKPVLSQVIDPF
+14 LLLTKPVLSQITDPF

-65 YISKSISKLPGVS
+65 YISKSLSKLPGVS

-269 HDEHGDEDD
+269 HDEH
-278 DEHGDE
+278 
-284 DHDEHMDE
+284 MDE
-292 EGIYQELKHTTITWK
+292 EGLYQELKHTTITWK

-354 DDDEHGDE
+354 D
-362 DHDEHMD
+362 
-369 EDHEE
+369 HEE

-408 LSQTNKNFGHEI
+408 QSQTNKNFGHEI
-420 LIPDAEVNDFGL
+420 LIPDAEMNDFGL

-504 AHHSTFMYKKG
+504 SHHSTFMYKKG

>member
-1 MNIKYKLCMVLIM
+1 MNIKYKLSMVLIM
-14 LLLTKPVLSQVIDPF
+14 LLLTKPVLSQITDPF

-52 KINMDDIS
+52 KINMDDIN

-78 VITSGPGIAKPSIR
+78 IITTGPGIAKPSIR

-99 VVYNQGVRLENQQ
+99 VVYNQGIRLENQQ

-198 IDNDNFSSP
+198 IDNDNFSTP

-216 EQNEIKAGIQYSGEK
+216 EQNEIKAGIQYSSDK
-231 LNSEL
+231 FTSEL
-236 RLSIV
+236 RFSRLDSD
-241 ESTLGLPH
+241 LGIPH

-269 HDEHGDEDD
+269 HDEHGDED
-278 DEHGDE
+278 
-284 DHDEHMDE
+284 HDEHMDE
-292 EGIYQELKHTTITWK
+292 ESLYQELKHTTITWK

-320 TLGQQFNERME
+320 TLGQQFNERKE

-354 DDDEHGDE
+354 DHDEHG
-362 DHDEHMD
+362 D

-386 TLDINLILPQSE
+386 TLDISLTLPQSE
-398 DFNLILGTSL
+398 DFNLILGTSI

-420 LIPDAEVNDFGL
+420 LIPDAEMNDFGL

-437 ISFGN
+437 ISLGN
-442 SSDAIIGLRYDKRSI
+442 SADTTIGLRYDNRSI
-457 SSGIYSSDYSN
+457 SSGSSSSDFSN

-488 SSGYRSPNL
+488 SSGFRSPNL
-497 VELYSDG
+497 VELFSDG
-504 AHHSTFMYKKG
+504 SHHSTFMYKKG

-523 SFQTDLSIQVN
+523 SFQTDLSFQVYD
-534 SEDSV
+534 EDSA

-549 RDYIYLQPTNTLI
+549 RDYIYLQPTNTFI

-597 SIEYVFGETQDGMA
+597 SLEYVFGETQDGMA
-611 LPYISPLTFN
+611 LPYISPFTFN

-635 IDFVAKAKQNRTAMY
+635 IDFVAKAQQNRTAMY

-686 KEYFDHLSRLKTAG
+686 KEYYDHLSRLKTAG
-700 IHEMGRNISVG
+700 IEEMGRNISVG

>member
-1 MNIKYKLCMVLIM
+1 MNIKYKLSMVLIM
-14 LLLTKPVLSQVIDPF
+14 LLLTKPVLSQITDPF

-52 KINMDDIS
+52 KINMDDIN

-78 VITSGPGIAKPSIR
+78 IITTGPGIAKPSIR

-99 VVYNQGVRLENQQ
+99 VVYNQGIRLENQQ

-156 KSMDGLDIDYTGIYN
+156 KSMDGLNIDYTGIYN
-171 SNYNGL
+171 SNYNGI

-198 IDNDNFSSP
+198 IDNDNFSTP

-216 EQNEIKAGIQYSGEK
+216 EQNEIKAGIQYSSDK
-231 LNSEL
+231 FTSEL
-236 RLSIV
+236 RFSRLDSD
-241 ESTLGLPH
+241 LGIPH

-269 HDEHGDEDD
+269 HDEHGDED
-278 DEHGDE
+278 
-284 DHDEHMDE
+284 HDEHMDE
-292 EGIYQELKHTTITWK
+292 ESIYQELKHTTITWK

-320 TLGQQFNERME
+320 TLGQQFNERKE
-331 FGEHGDEDHDEH
+331 FGEHGDEDNDEH
-343 GDEDHDEHGDE
+343 GDEDHDEHG
-354 DDDEHGDE
+354 
-362 DHDEHMD
+362 D

-386 TLDINLILPQSE
+386 TLDISLTLPQSE
-398 DFNLILGTSL
+398 DFNLILGTSI

-420 LIPDAEVNDFGL
+420 LIPDAEMNDFGL

-437 ISFGN
+437 ISLGN
-442 SSDAIIGLRYDKRSI
+442 FADTTIGLRYDNRSI
-457 SSGIYSSDYSN
+457 SSGSSSSDFSN

-488 SSGYRSPNL
+488 SSGFRSPNL
-497 VELYSDG
+497 VELFSDG
-504 AHHSTFMYKKG
+504 SHHSTFMYKKG

-523 SFQTDLSIQVN
+523 SFQTDLSFQVYD
-534 SEDSV
+534 EDSA

-549 RDYIYLQPTNTLI
+549 RDYIYLQPTNTFI

-597 SIEYVFGETQDGMA
+597 SLEYVFGETQDGMA
-611 LPYISPLTFN
+611 LPYISPFTFN

-635 IDFVAKAKQNRTAMY
+635 IDFVAKAQQNRTAMY

-686 KEYFDHLSRLKTAG
+686 KEYYDHLSRLKTAG
-700 IHEMGRNISVG
+700 IEEMGRNISVG

>member
-1 MNIKYKLCMVLIM
+1 MNIKYKLSMVLIM
-14 LLLTKPVLSQVIDPF
+14 LLLTKPVLSQITDPF

-52 KINMDDIS
+52 KINMDDIN

-78 VITSGPGIAKPSIR
+78 IITTGPGIAKPSIR

-99 VVYNQGVRLENQQ
+99 VVYNQGIRLENQQ

-156 KSMDGLDIDYTGIYN
+156 KSMDGLNIDYTGIYN
-171 SNYNGL
+171 SNYNGI

-198 IDNDNFSSP
+198 IDNDNFSTP

-216 EQNEIKAGIQYSGEK
+216 EQNEIKAGIQYSSDK
-231 LNSEL
+231 FTSEL
-236 RLSIV
+236 RFSRLDSD
-241 ESTLGLPH
+241 LGIPH

-269 HDEHGDEDD
+269 HDEHGDED
-278 DEHGDE
+278 
-284 DHDEHMDE
+284 HDEHMDE
-292 EGIYQELKHTTITWK
+292 ESIYQELKHTTITWK

-320 TLGQQFNERME
+320 TLGQQFNERKE
-331 FGEHGDEDHDEH
+331 FGEHGDEDHGEHGDEDHDEH
-343 GDEDHDEHGDE
+343 G
-354 DDDEHGDE
+354 
-362 DHDEHMD
+362 D

-386 TLDINLILPQSE
+386 TLDISLTLPQSE
-398 DFNLILGTSL
+398 DFNLILGTSI

-420 LIPDAEVNDFGL
+420 LIPDAEMNDFGL

-437 ISFGN
+437 ISLGN
-442 SSDAIIGLRYDKRSI
+442 SADTTIGLRYDNRSI
-457 SSGIYSSDYSN
+457 SSGSSSSDFSN

-488 SSGYRSPNL
+488 SSGFRSPNL
-497 VELYSDG
+497 VELFSDG
-504 AHHSTFMYKKG
+504 SHHSTFMYKKG

-523 SFQTDLSIQVN
+523 SFQTDLSFQVYD
-534 SEDSV
+534 EDSA

-549 RDYIYLQPTNTLI
+549 RDYIYLQPTNTFI

-597 SIEYVFGETQDGMA
+597 SLEYVFGETQDGMA
-611 LPYISPLTFN
+611 LPYISPFTFN

-635 IDFVAKAKQNRTAMY
+635 IDFVAKAQQNRTAMY

-686 KEYFDHLSRLKTAG
+686 KEYYDHLSRLKTAG